1 MVTRLLLLRS
11 KDARCLLGGRRAA
24 TGLLLH
30 LTDGPGGG
38 SALKGLLFYLEPCE
52 CSRDKWTRVGL
63 GQGPPLWSWSW
74 TDTKAWRPRAAP
86 VGPAVERTLSPHAC
100 SGSEGPSAF
109 RTAWPQ
115 GSSLLLCT
123 SLRPKALCL
132 HTCHTP
138 SGEQP
143 CQESSGLDPW
153 P

>member
-63 GQGPPLWSWSW
+63 GQGPP
-74 TDTKAWRPRAAP
+74 
-86 VGPAVERTLSPHAC
+86 
-100 SGSEGPSAF
+100 
-109 RTAWPQ
+109 
-115 GSSLLLCT
+115 
-123 SLRPKALCL
+123 
-132 HTCHTP
+132 
-138 SGEQP
+138 
-143 CQESSGLDPW
+143 SGLGAGQTPKPGDQGLPQ
-153 P
+153 